1 MHYDLSC
8 VGLFEMSSALENVK
22 IILYKNKC
30 VILPKLLPFVYM
42 PLPEFQDEIT
52 KVFFMDFRVVCT
64 C

>member
-30 VILPKLLPFVYM
+30 VILPKLLPFANM
-42 PLPEFQDEIT
+42 PLPEFQDKIT
-52 KVFFMDFRVVCT
+52 KVFLWILE
-64 C
+64 